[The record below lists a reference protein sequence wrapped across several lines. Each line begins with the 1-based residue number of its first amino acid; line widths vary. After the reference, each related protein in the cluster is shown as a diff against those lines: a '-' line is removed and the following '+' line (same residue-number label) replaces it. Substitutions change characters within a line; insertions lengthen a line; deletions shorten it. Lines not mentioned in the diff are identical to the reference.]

1 MKGRFDL
8 IARGTTEI
16 ITEAELREFLKREK
30 LTTYCGYEPSGK
42 IHFGHAL
49 TVWKLID
56 FQELGAKVIVLLADL
71 HAFLNH
77 KGTLEEIR
85 AVAEYNRH
93 CFIALGLDPKRTEF
107 MLGSDFQ
114 LKPEFMLDV
123 LRMAVG
129 TTLLRA
135 RRSMD
140 MIARQLENPDVA
152 QTLYPLM
159 QAVDMAWLGV
169 DVAVG
174 GIDQRKVHM
183 LAREELPTIG
193 RRKPVCIHIP
203 LLHGLDGAA
212 KMSSSK
218 GNFIAI
224 DDEPATI
231 REKVSKAFCPP
242 MVVKDNPIIEY
253 VEHIIMPTAKSFE
266 IKRAAK
272 HGGAVEITSAAELKK
287 LYADGKLHPADLK
300 AAVAEAIVDLLSPV
314 RKYFEE
320 HPGAKLS
327 RPTKVL

>member
-1 MKGRFDL
+1 M
-8 IARGTTEI
+8 RGASEVVTED
-16 ITEAELREFLKREK
+16 ELRELLKHEK
-30 LTTYCGYEPSGK
+30 LAAYCGYEPSGK

-49 TVWKLID
+49 TAWKLMD
-56 FQELGAKVIVLLADL
+56 FQKLGAKVIVLLADL

-77 KGTLEEIR
+77 KGTLEKIR

-114 LKPEFMLDV
+114 LKPEFILDV

-183 LAREELPTIG
+183 LAREELPAIG

-300 AAVAEAIVDLLSPV
+300 AAVGDAIVDILAPV
-314 RKYFEE
+314 RTYFEE

-327 RPTKVL
+327 QPPKVL